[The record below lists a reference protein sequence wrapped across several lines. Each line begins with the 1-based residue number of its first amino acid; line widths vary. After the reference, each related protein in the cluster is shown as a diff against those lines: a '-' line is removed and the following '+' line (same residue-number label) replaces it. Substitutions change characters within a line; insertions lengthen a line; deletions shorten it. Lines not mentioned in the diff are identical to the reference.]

1 MLYEIGAS
9 QRPHLD
15 SEYEKIQSMNTQDRW
30 IIGSLLLSSIGVV
43 SAALLKDPRPI
54 GISVFVIVPILILA
68 WYQTGS
74 TRLGWLLIFGAV
86 AGFGELWADWIHVE
100 YFHSLAYLDYFGLKL
115 LASPLYMP
123 FGWWITVVQFGYL
136 AFRIAE
142 RSRNST
148 AILII
153 TVLGMLLPPWYEQ
166 FAAPARAW
174 YYTPHGMMLSHTPL
188 WIIFTYGGCMFSI
201 ASAALLLYQA
211 QSWTRAIIAGIFASA
226 SFMFWAAF
234 WFAIIH

>member
-1 MLYEIGAS
+1 MGLN
-9 QRPHLD
+9 
-15 SEYEKIQSMNTQDRW
+15 SEDRW
-30 IIGSLLLSSIGVV
+30 IIGSMILSFIGVV

-54 GISVFVIVPILILA
+54 GISVFVIVPLLILT
-68 WYQTGS
+68 WQQTRS
-74 TRLGWLLIFGAV
+74 PRLAWLLIFGAV

-100 YFHSLAYLDYFGLKL
+100 YFHSLVYLNYFGFKL

-123 FGWWITVVQFGYL
+123 FGWWLTVVQFGYFAL
-136 AFRIAE
+136 RLAE
-142 RSRNST
+142 RWRSST
-148 AILII
+148 AIII
-153 TVLGMLLPPWYEQ
+153 ISVLGMLLPSWYEQ

-201 ASAALLLYQA
+201 ASATILLYQA
-211 QSWTRAIIAGIFASA
+211 QSWSRAIIGGFFVSA
-226 SFMFWAAF
+226 SFMFWGAF

>member
-1 MLYEIGAS
+1 MGLN
-9 QRPHLD
+9 
-15 SEYEKIQSMNTQDRW
+15 SEDRW
-30 IIGSLLLSSIGVV
+30 IIGSMILSFIGVV

-54 GISVFVIVPILILA
+54 GISVFVIVPLLILT
-68 WYQTGS
+68 WQQTRS
-74 TRLGWLLIFGAV
+74 PRLAWLLIFGAV

-100 YFHSLAYLDYFGLKL
+100 YFHLLVYLNYFGFKL

-123 FGWWITVVQFGYL
+123 FGWWLTVVQFGYFAL
-136 AFRIAE
+136 RLAE
-142 RSRNST
+142 RWRSST
-148 AILII
+148 AIII
-153 TVLGMLLPPWYEQ
+153 ISVLGMLLPSWYEQ

-201 ASAALLLYQA
+201 ASATIFLYHA
-211 QSWTRAIIAGIFASA
+211 QSWSRALMGGFFVSA
-226 SFMFWAAF
+226 SFMFWGAF

>member
-1 MLYEIGAS
+1 MGLN
-9 QRPHLD
+9 
-15 SEYEKIQSMNTQDRW
+15 SEDRW
-30 IIGSLLLSSIGVV
+30 LIASLILSFIGVA

-54 GISVFVIVPILILA
+54 GISVFIIVPVLILA
-68 WYQTGS
+68 WHQTRS
-74 TRLGWLLIFGAV
+74 ARLGWLLIFGAV

-100 YFHSLAYLDYFGLKL
+100 YFHSLVYQNYFGVKL

-123 FGWWITVVQFGYL
+123 FGWWLTVVQFGYFAL
-136 AFRIAE
+136 RLAE
-142 RSRNST
+142 RWRSST
-148 AILII
+148 AIMII
-153 TVLGMLLPPWYEQ
+153 TVMGMALPPWYEQ

-211 QSWTRAIIAGIFASA
+211 QSWTRAIIGGFFVSA
-226 SFMFWAAF
+226 SFMFWGAF
-234 WFAIIH
+234 WFSIIH

>member
-1 MLYEIGAS
+1 
-9 QRPHLD
+9 
-15 SEYEKIQSMNTQDRW
+15 MNKEDQW
-30 IIGSLLLSSIGVV
+30 IIASLILSFIGVV

-54 GISVFVIVPILILA
+54 GISVFIIVPLLIA
-68 WYQTGS
+68 ACYQTGS
-74 TRLGWLLIFGAV
+74 PRLAWLLILGAV

-100 YFHSLAYLDYFGLKL
+100 YFHSLVYLNYFGFKL

-123 FGWWITVVQFGYL
+123 FGWWLTVVQFGYF
-136 AFRIAE
+136 AMRIAE
-142 RSRNST
+142 RWRSGT

-153 TVLGMLLPPWYEQ
+153 TIAGILLPPWYEQ
-166 FAAPARAW
+166 LAAPARAW

-211 QSWTRAIIAGIFASA
+211 QAWTRAIIGGFFVST
-226 SFMFWAAF
+226 SFMFWGAF
-234 WFAIIH
+234 WFAIIQ

>member
-1 MLYEIGAS
+1 MKTE
-9 QRPHLD
+9 
-15 SEYEKIQSMNTQDRW
+15 DRW
-30 IIGSLLLSSIGVV
+30 IIASLILSFIGVV
-43 SAALLKDPRPI
+43 SAALLKGPRPI
-54 GISVFVIVPILILA
+54 GISVFVIITLLIFACYHTGSSRLA
-68 WYQTGS
+68 W
-74 TRLGWLLIFGAV
+74 LLVFGAV

-100 YFHSLAYLDYFGLKL
+100 YFHSLVYLDYFGFKL

-123 FGWWITVVQFGYL
+123 FGWWLTIVQFGYL

-142 RSRNST
+142 RWRNST

-211 QSWTRAIIAGIFASA
+211 QSWTRAIIGGLFLSA
-226 SFMFWAAF
+226 SFMFWGAF